1 MPTLEHNSLVEMFRE
16 NPSLAPHFLQTLF
29 HLEVPPHASVAV
41 VESSLDLLIPVEF
54 RADLVIELRDER
66 GGLVL
71 AIVFEAQ
78 RAIDPDKELSWPV
91 YVAVVRARK
100 RCQAIIL
107 AVAPDPE
114 VASWAARKI
123 DLGLGLS
130 TVQAL
135 VIGPQILPEIQDA
148 AIAENEMELAVLS
161 ALAHGNGPNGLSVVL
176 AALSALGRLD
186 QEHAAAYFQIIYNAL
201 REPIRMALET
211 RIMDQQAETRATFP
225 PFAQKLIDRGKLEG
239 KLEEKRETLLRLL
252 TRAGIPF
259 TEEDRARVEACAEP
273 VTLDRW
279 VDNVLSAKAI
289 DDVLT

>member
-29 HLEVPPHASVAV
+29 HLEVPTHASVAV

-91 YVAVVRARK
+91 YIAVVRARK

-135 VIGPQILPEIQDA
+135 VIGPQILPEIQDS

-225 PFAQKLIDRGKLEG
+225 PFAQKLIDRGKLE
-239 KLEEKRETLLRLL
+239 EKRETLLRLL

-273 VTLDRW
+273 ATLDRW